1 MKLLAPFSLI
11 CACVIGTILLRA
23 VPVTVTDAADRVYA
37 QTSAMQ
43 SDDFSGSSLNTGLWT
58 FINPHDD
65 ATVSLE
71 GGAARIVVP
80 ADMAHDVWESGNNAP
95 RLMQTAADQD
105 VTIEVKFNSLP
116 SGVYAMQGILVE
128 ADATNFVRFDVF
140 SDGSGH
146 RLFAASF
153 ANSSATVWYNEGV
166 TVSVPFYLR
175 VARVGHTWTQSY
187 STDGTTWQEGARFTH
202 PLAVTQAGVF
212 AGNAGTMPAYTSV
225 IDYVAVATPL
235 VPGQPTFTPTI
246 TSTPDPD
253 ADKVPT
259 MTPTPGL
266 PAVAGKVYL
275 PLIIAGAVPVPP
287 GTPTATHTGMPM
299 YTTTPTDTVTPTVT
313 ATATPT
319 HTATA
324 TATPTHTATATATP
338 THTATPTPTP
348 TLTPTM
354 TPGPDGP
361 TIEVWYGLEQSFGQ
375 LGNPQRWVNIMG
387 TVTDP
392 DGVALL
398 EYRVNEG
405 ALQPLTI
412 GPDRIRLVHAGD
424 FNIEIDQETLRAG
437 ANLVTISAMDN
448 RGHRGEVQVTVTYT
462 PGKTWP
468 LPYTIDWSTTTSIQD
483 VAQVVDGLWTIQ
495 DGQVRTVRSAVGY
508 DRLLAIGD
516 STWQDYEVTVPIT
529 FHEFVHDLNE
539 GGGPGA
545 GVLLRWRGH
554 VAVDDRQPRHGWL
567 PIGALGWYRSY
578 YLHMLGG
585 ADGNAIGEYPEN
597 LHPELNVPYIF
608 KLRVQS
614 RPAQPA
620 VYYMKV
626 WKAGTPEPIGWPL
639 AVAGQAGEL
648 SHGSVLL
655 VAHKADISFG
665 NVTIVPVVPEW

>member
-23 VPVTVTDAADRVYA
+23 IPVTVTDAADRVYA

-116 SGVYAMQGILVE
+116 SGVYAMQGILFE

-246 TSTPDPD
+246 TPTPDPDAGGTPTITSTPDPD
-253 ADKVPT
+253 AGETPT
-259 MTPTPGL
+259 MTPTPRL
-266 PAVAGKVYL
+266 PATTGKVYL
-275 PLIIAGAVPVPP
+275 PLIIAEAPPVPI
-287 GTPTATHTGMPM
+287 G
-299 YTTTPTDTVTPTVT
+299 TPTVT
-313 ATATPT
+313 HTATPT
-319 HTATA
+319 E
-324 TATPTHTATATATP
+324 TATPTSTATP
-338 THTATPTPTP
+338 TETATPTPTP
-348 TLTPTM
+348 TVTPTI

-361 TIEVWYGLEQSFGQ
+361 TIDVWYGLEQSFGQ
-375 LGNPQRWVNIMG
+375 RGNPQRWVNILG
-387 TVTDP
+387 KVTDP
-392 DGVALL
+392 DGVATLA
-398 EYRVNEG
+398 Y
-405 ALQPLTI
+405 ALNAGPFHPLTV
-412 GPDRIRLVHAGD
+412 GSDDIRLVHDGD
-424 FNIEIDQETLRAG
+424 FNIEIDRDDLQAG
-437 ANLVTISAMDN
+437 ANLVTITATDN
-448 RGHRGEVQVTVTYT
+448 LGHRGEVQVTVRYT
-462 PGKTWP
+462 PGKTWS
-468 LPYTIDWSTTTSIQD
+468 LPYEIDWSTATSIQD
-483 VAQVVDGLWTIQ
+483 VAQVVDGLWMIQ
-495 DGQVRTVRSAVGY
+495 DGQVRTVRSEVGY
-508 DRLLAIGD
+508 DRLIAIGD
-516 STWQDYEVTVPIT
+516 VTWQDYEVTVPIT
-529 FHEFVHDLNE
+529 FHEFVHDFKA

-545 GVLLRWRGH
+545 GILLRWTGH
-554 VAVDDRQPRHGWL
+554 VALDDKQPRHGWL

-578 YLHMLGG
+578 YMHMLGG
-585 ADGNAIGEYPEN
+585 ANGNEIGGYPETV
-597 LHPELNVPYIF
+597 HPELGVPYIF

-614 RPAQPA
+614 RPAQPS

-626 WKAGTPEPIGWPL
+626 WKAGTPEPTGWPL
-639 AVAGQAGEL
+639 AVAGQEGEL
-648 SHGSVLL
+648 SHGSFLL

-665 NVTIVPVVPEW
+665 NVSVERVIPEW